1 MSDCATLNRVFICL
15 GSNINAEANLP
26 AAVRLLQNFGTVRA
40 ASTVYETLPVGYSE
54 QANFLNAAVLLETS
68 LSLEAVLDEVVPEIE
83 QALRRVRDRAN
94 PYGPRTIDLDVAL
107 FNNAVIQAGHRELP
121 DPDIVKYAFV
131 AIPLAELEPDYMHP
145 LSGETLRSIA
155 SRLEV
160 ATGDMRPRHDVSL
173 I

>member
-1 MSDCATLNRVFICL
+1 MSDRTALNRVFICL
-15 GSNINAEANLP
+15 GSNIDAEANLP
-26 AAVRLLQNFGTVRA
+26 AAVHLLQRYGAVRA

-68 LSLEAVLDEVVPEIE
+68 LALEAVLDEVVPAIE
-83 QALRRVRDRAN
+83 QALHRVRDRAN
-94 PYGPRTIDLDVAL
+94 PFGPRTIDLDVAL
-107 FNNAVIQAGHRELP
+107 FNEAVIQAGHRELP

-131 AIPLAELEPDYMHP
+131 AIPLAELDPDYVHP

-155 SRLEV
+155 SRLEI
-160 ATGDMRPRHDVSL
+160 ASGDMRPRHDVSL